1 MKKWITV
8 LLTVLIVIF
17 SSLISGCRNTE
28 MSDNGKINIVST
40 IFPQYDFAR
49 QITGDNANLKL
60 LIQPAGETHTYEP
73 TPQDIISIEKADIF
87 LYIGGESDEWVD
99 GILQSVDTRKTQV
112 VRLMDYV
119 DTFDEEVVEGM
130 EDDEEDSTTTEK
142 EIDEHIWTS
151 PQNAIKMTQA
161 ICDTVCKA
169 DKNNADLY
177 RKNTED
183 YIVQLKNLD
192 DTFRTITE
200 NARRKEIV
208 FGDRFPLRYFTEE
221 YHLKYY
227 AAFPGCSSETEP
239 SASTV
244 AFLIDKVKKD
254 KIPAV
259 LKIEL
264 SNGTV
269 AQTIAKETNTQVLT
283 FYSCH
288 NLSKEQFDNGETY
301 LSMMNKNTDTL
312 RKILN

>member
-1 MKKWITV
+1 MKKWVAV
-8 LLTVLIVIF
+8 LLTVLTVIF
-17 SSLISGCRNTE
+17 SSLLSGCRNTE
-28 MSDNGKINIVST
+28 MPDNGKINIVST

-49 QITGDNANLKL
+49 QITGDKANLTL

-73 TPQDIISIEKADIF
+73 TPQDIIRIEKADVF
-87 LYIGGESDEWVD
+87 LYIGGESDKWTD
-99 GILQSVDTRKTQV
+99 SILQSVNTEKTRV
-112 VRLMDYV
+112 VRLMDCV
-119 DTFDEEVVEGM
+119 DTFDEEIVEGM
-130 EDDEEDSTTTEK
+130 EDKDGDSTK

-151 PQNAIKMTQA
+151 PQNAVKMTQA
-161 ICDTVCKA
+161 ICDAVCEA
-169 DKNNADLY
+169 DKNNMDLY

-183 YIVQLKNLD
+183 YIIQLKNLD
-192 DTFRTITE
+192 DTFRTVTE
-200 NARRKEIV
+200 NAKRKEIV

-269 AQTIAKETNTQVLT
+269 AQTIAKETNTKVLT

-312 RKILN
+312 KKILN